1 MITFIKTTFI
11 FLALIFTPIKGLLLI
26 TGLAVLLDTV
36 FAIYTTINLNGW
48 RSYQSTKLFN
58 IVVKS
63 FFYLGSIILA
73 FLIDKYIIQKDLL
86 LGVDLLISKSI
97 TIFWIYIEVKSIDET
112 SQKHG
117 NQPFY
122 KMIKNLINKTKDLKK
137 DINEIIE

>member
-26 TGLAVLLDTV
+26 TGLAVLLDTF

-97 TIFWIYIEVKSIDET
+97 TIFWIYIEVQSIDET

>member
-26 TGLAVLLDTV
+26 TGLAVLLDTF